1 MTVAPQTIESRG
13 EWVEHALASLREA
26 GFRKGGARSAVVE
39 LLGEQD
45 CALSALEIEDRL
57 RAGGHSIGRAS
68 VYRALDQ
75 LESLRL
81 VQRLEI
87 GTGTAAYEPVRPSG
101 EHHHHLVCQRC
112 GRVVPFED
120 PKLEREIERVS
131 RGASFSVS
139 AHDLTLRGTCGKCA
153 R

>member
-1 MTVAPQTIESRG
+1 MNLASQTAELRG
-13 EWVEHALASLREA
+13 EWVEHALASLHEA

-39 LLGEQD
+39 LLGEQE
-45 CALSALEIEDRL
+45 CALSALEVEEKL
-57 RAGGHSIGRAS
+57 RARDHSIGRAS

-75 LESLRL
+75 LEGLHL
-81 VQRLEI
+81 VQRLEM
-87 GTGTAAYEPVRPSG
+87 GTGTATYEPLRPSG

-112 GRVVPFED
+112 GKVVPFED

-131 RGASFSVS
+131 RGASFAVS
-139 AHDLTLRGTCGKCA
+139 DHDLTLRGTCRKCA